1 MFRKK
6 ITIAALVAAAMLT
19 AVGVAP
25 AASADTRPCMSRTE
39 FRAIK
44 NGMTLT
50 RVAAIV
56 GSKGSV
62 TISSGSGPYSM
73 VIRSYRACGS
83 FPGSANVTYMG
94 GRITSKLFF
103 G

>member
-1 MFRKK
+1 MNR
-6 ITIAALVAAAMLT
+6 IISAVIATTLLAGGGIMAAAS
-19 AVGVAP
+19 P
-25 AASADTRPCMSRTE
+25 ASADTRPCMSRTE

-50 RVAAIV
+50 RVAGIV
-56 GSKGSV
+56 GSKGKVSV
-62 TISSGSGPYSM
+62 TSGSGPYSM
-73 VIRSYRACGS
+73 TIRSYTACGS

-94 GRITSKLFF
+94 GRITAKVFF